1 MTTLTT
7 DQQLT
12 LPANTDA
19 NDIVTMISSLIV
31 GTAAVESRL
40 VKRYLSSTDRTA
52 RNPTPAEGEFS
63 YLLDVNELDSYDG
76 AAWQQVWR
84 SGAPRGIM
92 ATPISTTTD
101 SAGFG
106 ATEAQDTNLGNYT
119 FTGVTGR
126 RYVPRLNNAMMV
138 SGAAG
143 DGYYIRIRDG
153 GAGAPTNA
161 STIVS
166 ELYMVTN
173 VTNQAIPIIQLPTF
187 TVTSGTHTLG
197 LFIVRYAG
205 ANTATI
211 SSSGH
216 QAGGTRGR
224 ELYVEDIGNL

>member
-1 MTTLTT
+1 MTTTTT

-12 LPANTDA
+12 IPSNTDA

-84 SGAPRGIM
+84 AGAPRGIM

-101 SAGFG
+101 
-106 ATEAQDTNLGNYT
+106 ATLLSTPEAQDTNLGNYT

-126 RYVPRLNNAMMV
+126 RYAPRLSNATMI

-143 DGYYIRIRDG
+143 DGYLIRLRDG

-166 ELYMVTN
+166 ETYAVTN
-173 VTNQAIPIIQLPTF
+173 VSNQPVPINQLPSF
-187 TVTSGTHTLG
+187 TVTSGVHTLG
-197 LFIVRYAG
+197 LFVLRYSG
-205 ANTATI
+205 SNTATI